1 MASKIQVKNRE
12 ISGEKIEELFN
23 LWEMLLR
30 DSPEVASKIAFSVD
44 NGNISRERDY
54 YLGIENAT
62 VLLFNGINYAPDEEK
77 EFTAYIA
84 AYAIWQLRRL

>member
-1 MASKIQVKNRE
+1 MAGEIITKNRK
-12 ISGEKIEELFN
+12 ISEEKVEEFSN

-30 DSPEVASKIAFSVD
+30 DNPEVARKIAFSVD
-44 NGNISRERDY
+44 NGNVPHERNY

-62 VLLFNGINYAPDEEK
+62 VLLFNGIKYAPNEEK
-77 EFTAYIA
+77 EYLTYIA